1 MLHALKLNKAR
12 PHFKCHF
19 TFCLY
24 SSQNCDKQQCVE
36 EGTMEVKQESAR
48 EVVGVASLRALPS
61 AGDEQLSHNAASL
74 CYLTCARSRSH
85 LCSLAGQNEKR
96 AECR

>member
-36 EGTMEVKQESAR
+36 EETLEVEEESAR

-85 LCSLAGQNEKR
+85 LCSLAGQSERR